1 MNPIL
6 KIKQFASREDGSL
19 LVFFLISVV
28 TILGIVALSFDL
40 GRRASVQT
48 DMQSFADNVALAAA
62 GELDGQE
69 DAIARATWAA
79 NNAIAAA
86 NETLKAGVFAGQ
98 TLSIQSLVFYSAL
111 PDRDRPASFAVA
123 DLSDPT
129 NASYKYSLPTTNTT
143 TDDSLATFVGVRL
156 NRVDPQWIFGKVFE
170 GGNDIDNLDPGATP
184 GDANATDNRR
194 SVGAVAIAG
203 NSAWTCE
210 VSPLMFCLPPVS
222 GTADPIQ
229 LQTLSAGRAVQLR
242 SVGRDAAWNPGEF
255 GFLDIDRLIAEDSNA
270 AAGECASES
279 PESRRQACLLA
290 KGIDTCFNSRGVD
303 IQPGQRSG
311 QETAGFNLPF
321 GIFEQVMNNL
331 RGDEGY
337 EVGPHIVGGRE
348 VNNGS
353 CNDTGPLTDTMGFTL
368 DNCHYTGGCTDGR
381 FGDGTWTTGKDR
393 YLDTNYSVRNPAFDP
408 SLDEDPVSNPRNIV
422 DGDWFD
428 FPPPTTVPT
437 GWTGGYTRYQYYL
450 MEIERAANGGV
461 MTGYPAHPAFDGFTA
476 DWSDAKYGTDTGTVA
491 FDTWDDYW
499 GTAGSGNPIIPD
511 AHNRSE
517 NGLPQC
523 SQVTGGGDPDRR
535 VVVIA
540 GIDCSNQT
548 LTGREENVEVIQ
560 YYRTFMLSPATEI
573 SNDPSNGQMFDLWV
587 EIIEPIGG
595 EAGGSTVDA
604 GVFREVVQL
613 YK

>member
-1 MNPIL
+1 MNPFL

-62 GELDGQE
+62 GELDGQP

-79 NNAIAAA
+79 NNAIVAA
-86 NETLKAGVFAGQ
+86 NETLRAGVFAGQ
-98 TLSIQSLVFYSAL
+98 TLSIQSLVFYSSL
-111 PDRDRPASFAVA
+111 PSTDRPASFAVA

-143 TDDSLATFVGVRL
+143 TDDALATFVGVRL

-184 GDANATDNRR
+184 ADPNANDNRR
-194 SVGAVAIAG
+194 SVSAVAIAG

-210 VSPLMFCLPPVS
+210 VSPLMFCLPMQSDGAGGLEP
-222 GTADPIQ
+222 
-229 LQTLSAGRAVQLR
+229 QTLRTGRAVQLR
-242 SVGRDAAWNPGEF
+242 SVGRNAQWNPGEF
-255 GFLDIDRLIAEDSNA
+255 GFLDIDRLIANDTNA

-290 KGIDTCFNSRGVD
+290 RGIDTCFNSRNVD

-331 RGDEGY
+331 RGQDGY
-337 EVGPHIVGGRE
+337 EVGPHIIGGRD

-353 CNDTGPLTDTMGFTL
+353 CNDTGPLTDTMAFPL
-368 DNCHYTGGCTDGR
+368 DNCHYAAAGCTDGR
-381 FGDGTWTTGKDR
+381 FGDGDWSTGKNT
-393 YLDTNYSVRNPAFDP
+393 YLDRNYRHVNASGTEVHPG
-408 SLDEDPVSNPRNIV
+408 S
-422 DGDWFD
+422 WFD
-428 FPPPTTVPT
+428 FPTPLTVPT
-437 GWTGGYTRYQYYL
+437 GWVGGYTRYQYYL

-461 MTGYPAHPAFDGFTA
+461 MTGYPSHPAFTGFTA
-476 DWSDAKYGTDTGTVA
+476 NWSDPKYQIDATPTVA
-491 FDTWDDYW
+491 NDTWDSYW
-499 GTAGSGNPIIPD
+499 GTAGAGNPIIPN

-523 SQVTGGGDPDRR
+523 NQVQEGGGADRR
-535 VVVIA
+535 VVVVA
-540 GIDCSNQT
+540 GIDCTNQT
-548 LTGREENVEVIQ
+548 LTGREENVPVVQ
-560 YYRTFMLSPATEI
+560 YYRTFMMSPATEI

-587 EIIEPIGG
+587 EIIEPVGG

-604 GVFREVVQL
+604 GIFREVIQL